1 MPELPEVET
10 VRRGITP
17 VIQNQTIKSIVVRQ
31 PKLRYP
37 IPSHLNQTLKD
48 TMVTDIKRRSKY
60 LLLETELGHLI
71 IHLGMSGRI
80 HALTDPPPPNK
91 HDHVD
96 IHFHNDICLR
106 YHDPRRFGM
115 ILWTHDDPSQHSLIK
130 HLGPEPL
137 TDDFHDDLLWEKSRK
152 RQVSVKQF
160 IMDSKVVVGV
170 GNIYA
175 SESLFQAGIS
185 PKRAA
190 NKVAKL
196 RYQTLVDCIKT
207 VLNKAIDAGGTTLKD
222 FSAADG
228 KPGYFQQELFVYG
241 RNGQPC
247 IRCRTTICKLTQGQR
262 STFYCPKCQK

>member
-17 VIQNQTIKSIVVRQ
+17 KLLNQRIKSVTIRQ

-37 IPSHLNQTLKD
+37 IPSHLKKTLPGLS
-48 TMVTDIKRRSKY
+48 IQAIQRRSKY
-60 LLLETELGHLI
+60 LLLETEIGHLI

-80 HALTDPPPPNK
+80 HTLADIPKAAK

-96 IHFHNDICLR
+96 IVFENGICLR

-115 ILWTHDDPSQHSLIK
+115 ILWTPEDINTHPLLCK
-130 HLGPEPL
+130 LGPEPL
-137 TDDFHDDLLWEKSRK
+137 TKKFDGDHLFERSRK

-185 PKRAA
+185 PLKPAG
-190 NKVAKL
+190 KISKL
-196 RYQTLVDCIKT
+196 RYQLLAEEIKT
-207 VLNKAIDAGGTTLKD
+207 VLNKAIKAGGTTLKD
-222 FSAADG
+222 FSSESG
-228 KPGYFQQELFVYG
+228 KPGYFQQELNVYG
-241 RNGQPC
+241 REAQLC
-247 IRCRTTICKLTQGQR
+247 INCKKKIRKITQGQR
-262 STFYCPKCQK
+262 STFYCPHCQK